1 MDVIVLGN
9 FDVVNKT
16 SSPNFTK
23 KGNWYNYFSGDSID
37 VADTLMSVDL
47 LPGEFHIY
55 TSVKLGTP
63 EEDILTDVEEVGNNI
78 PNEYQ
83 LYQNYPNP
91 FNPTT
96 KISFSIPVVEVANF
110 ATSTL
115 KVFDIL
121 GREVATLVNE
131 NLMPGNY
138 IVDFDASNLSSGVY
152 FYKLTSGSFTQTKKM
167 LFIK

>member
-9 FDVVNKT
+9 FDVVSKT

-23 KGNWYNYFSGDSID
+23 KGNWYDYFSGDSID

-55 TSVKLGTP
+55 TSVKLETP
-63 EEDILTDVEEVGNNI
+63 EEDILTDVKEISNNI
-78 PNEYQ
+78 PDEYE

-96 KISFSIPVVEVANF
+96 TISFTIPVGAQH
-110 ATSTL
+110 AAHL
-115 KVFDIL
+115 QVFDIL
-121 GREVATLVNE
+121 GREITTLVNE
-131 NLMPGNY
+131 NLQPGNY
-138 IVDFDASNLSSGVY
+138 TVSFDAGNLSSGVY
-152 FYKLTSGSFTQTKKM
+152 FYKLNSGSFTQTKKM
-167 LFIK
+167 LLIK